1 MDLAVFFI
9 ESKMF
14 QLVIEEGG
22 NFFSLKIFEWGKY
35 FMQLVFMGKM
45 VASWLLHNLEHIVI
59 GVNPKQFYT
68 LKEGDIAYI
77 MQQGSNSSCQYL
89 SVSELK
95 VGGRR
100 RSIFIPGGKVRCN
113 KVGGFLGLN

>member
-1 MDLAVFFI
+1 
-9 ESKMF
+9 MF

-59 GVNPKQFYT
+59 GLILSSFT
-68 LKEGDIAYI
+68 RSGKEI
-77 MQQGSNSSCQYL
+77 L
-89 SVSELK
+89 
-95 VGGRR
+95 
-100 RSIFIPGGKVRCN
+100 PT
-113 KVGGFLGLN
+113 